1 MRAAISNTAE
11 FGIDHAAGRLV
22 DDRVRAEMRTL
33 LAEIRDGRFADRLKS
48 DADAGFPEL
57 RRHRDETADHEIE
70 SAGRAVRDL
79 MPWLAEDDA
88 KSEAS
93 APSMADEDRQS

>member
-1 MRAAISNTAE
+1 MLN
-11 FGIDHAAGRLV
+11 
-22 DDRVRAEMRTL
+22 
-33 LAEIRDGRFADRLKS
+33 LKS
-48 DADAGFPEL
+48 DADAGFPAL

>member
-1 MRAAISNTAE
+1 MRA
-11 FGIDHAAGRLV
+11 
-22 DDRVRAEMRTL
+22 L
-33 LAEIRDGRFADRLKS
+33 LAEIRDGRFAERLKT
-48 DADAGFPEL
+48 DAGAGFPGL
-57 RRHRDETADHEIE
+57 HRHRSETADHGIE

-93 APSMADEDRQS
+93 GSLVNHRGTEEETEEGMAEDGS